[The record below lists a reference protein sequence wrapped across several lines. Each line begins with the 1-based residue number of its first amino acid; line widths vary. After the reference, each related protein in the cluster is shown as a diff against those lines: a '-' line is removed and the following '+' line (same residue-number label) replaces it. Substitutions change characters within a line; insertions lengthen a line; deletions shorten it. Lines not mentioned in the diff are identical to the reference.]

1 MLKNTYTYL
10 LLSAALLLGA
20 CATGG
25 GDNQA
30 EAETPAEPVAMAAVE
45 TAPPL
50 SAEAEKGREL
60 AFSRKQGNCLACHQM
75 GDADQPGNVGPA
87 LQNIS
92 SRYPNKQD
100 VYDRIW
106 DPMKFNPIVSMPPFG
121 RNRILTDEQIR
132 LITEYVYTL

>member
-10 LLSAALLLGA
+10 LLSASLLLAA

-25 GDNQA
+25 GSEKLA
-30 EAETPAEPVAMAAVE
+30 EVEMAP
-45 TAPPL
+45 PPL
-50 SAEAEKGREL
+50 SAEAQQGREL

>member
-1 MLKNTYTYL
+1 MLKNTYTHL
-10 LLSAALLLGA
+10 LLSASLLLAA

-25 GDNQA
+25 YDQA
-30 EAETPAEPVAMAAVE
+30 ETETPAEPVTMAA
-45 TAPPL
+45 PL
-50 SAEAEKGREL
+50 SADAQKGREL

-92 SRYPNKQD
+92 IRYPNKQD